1 VGTRQLKRSD
11 CEASSKG
18 VAGTFLDVGGSG
30 GTSDVEGAGR
40 GVVLVG

>member
-1 VGTRQLKRSD
+1 VGTRALKRSD

-18 VAGTFLDVGGSG
+18 VAGTFFDVEGSG
-30 GTSDVEGAGR
+30 GTSEVEGAGR